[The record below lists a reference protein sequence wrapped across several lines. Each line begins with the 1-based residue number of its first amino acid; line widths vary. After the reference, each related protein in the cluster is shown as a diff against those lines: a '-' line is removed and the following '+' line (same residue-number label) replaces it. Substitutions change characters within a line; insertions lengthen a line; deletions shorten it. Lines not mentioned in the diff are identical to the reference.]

1 MTTGI
6 NQLDGTLLL
15 DEAHLR
21 QSITDILTTP
31 LSSRVMR
38 RNYGSR
44 LYELIDAPMNRQ
56 TSIEFTVAT
65 ADALLNWEPRIRVIR
80 VQVELVEPGR
90 YSLVIDAEVK
100 RTQQQIRLDNIE
112 LI

>member
-1 MTTGI
+1 MTTGL
-6 NQLDGTLLL
+6 NQLDGTLLS

-31 LSSRVMR
+31 LGSRVMR

-65 ADALLNWEPRIRVIR
+65 ADALLLWEPRIRVIR
-80 VQVELVEPGR
+80 VQIDGVEPGKV
-90 YSLVIDAEVK
+90 SLAIDAEVR

-112 LI
+112 L

>member
-6 NQLDGTLLL
+6 HQLDGTLLS

-31 LSSRVMR
+31 LGSRVMR
-38 RNYGSR
+38 RTYGSR

-56 TSIEFTVAT
+56 TAIEFTVAT
-65 ADALLNWEPRIRVIR
+65 ADALLLWEPRIRVIR
-80 VQVELVEPGR
+80 VQIDGVEPGKV
-90 YSLVIDAEVK
+90 SLAIDAEVK
-100 RTQQQIRLDNIE
+100 RTQEQIRLDNIQ
-112 LI
+112 L